1 MRGRA
6 AADRDTHHSMTLHP
20 THRRHPDH
28 PTQIFNIFFSVGFER
43 GSDPE
48 ERTLVVLCT
57 CLSHTPET
65 THTRRIHTLHGAAPP
80 HRRTALKPQQPR
92 DHHATHQNRKEPSGG
107 PLSQSPPALSVSPV
121 VSVSTSLRYT
131 VRTRKEAR
139 THRHVPL
146 SPLFTRGRGRS
157 TVDERRDVRS
167 LVKPSYTRPPGD

>member
-1 MRGRA
+1 
-6 AADRDTHHSMTLHP
+6 MTLHP

-65 THTRRIHTLHGAAPP
+65 THTRRTHTLHGAAPP

-92 DHHATHQNRKEPSGG
+92 DHHATHQNRKEPSGE
-107 PLSQSPPALSVSPV
+107 PLSQSPPALSLS
-121 VSVSTSLRYT
+121 
-131 VRTRKEAR
+131 
-139 THRHVPL
+139 
-146 SPLFTRGRGRS
+146 SPLLPRYPLVSAIPYGPERKPERTDTFPFHVVEENKQPHSRS
-157 TVDERRDVRS
+157 RTS
-167 LVKPSYTRPPGD
+167 SPPTFDHGYHTIRFDHC

>member
-1 MRGRA
+1 MTSTLVLPRKGFLRSSRA
-6 AADRDTHHSMTLHP
+6 LSPAQLEYQTPDELKLDTCHNIP
-20 THRRHPDH
+20 TWP
-28 PTQIFNIFFSVGFER
+28 
-43 GSDPE
+43 PE
-48 ERTLVVLCT
+48 PAVVLCT

-107 PLSQSPPALSVSPV
+107 PLSQSPPALSFSVSPV
-121 VSVSTSLRYT
+121 VSVSTSFRYT

-146 SPLFTRGRGRS
+146 SRGGR
-157 TVDERRDVRS
+157 EQAA
-167 LVKPSYTRPPGD
+167 PFA